1 VVTKHAAEAFERRV
15 AAYLEMDDSGI
26 VAELNHHY
34 NTQGGYYVQAK
45 LFDWRALTEAIRRSD
60 LYTSE
65 INFIGGI
72 ISMES
77 GPFRLEDKKIV
88 IVRDQ

>member
-1 VVTKHAAEAFERRV
+1 MVTKHAAEAFERRV